1 MDEQLKLPPDKPV
14 GELILLA
21 GGEVDESCYSLRF
34 FGDDLNPD
42 FITQVLGIQPT
53 RSCRKSD
60 IRRGKVYDIIEK
72 TGSWRHSTKRNS
84 EISLEEQINQLFDKL
99 PTDLDVWRNLTTH
112 FYADLFCGVF
122 FKIWNR
128 GLSFS
133 PQTLGR
139 ISERGLLLSLDI
151 YFDDDEE

>member
-1 MDEQLKLPPDKPV
+1 MDEQLKLPSDKPV
-14 GELILLA
+14 AELIWLA

-60 IRRGKVYDIIEK
+60 IRRGKVYNIIEK
-72 TGSWRHSTKRNS
+72 TGSWRHSTKRNA
-84 EISLEEQINQLFDKL
+84 EIDIEEQINQLFDKL
-99 PTDLDVWRNLTTH
+99 PTSLDVWINLTNQ

-122 FKIWNR
+122 LKRWNR

-133 PQTLGR
+133 PQTLMR
-139 ISERGLLLSLDI
+139 ISERGLLLNLDI
-151 YFDDDEE
+151 YF